1 MQFRTVGIIVT
12 FALSFLWV
20 PLAAQAQQPGKI
32 PRIGYLASSSAERE
46 RPHLAAFQQGLRE
59 LGYVEGKNIFIE
71 QRYAGAQ
78 FEKLPELAAE
88 LVRLKVDV
96 LVVAG
101 APATHAAKK
110 ATSVI
115 PIVMAAVADPVGMG
129 LVAIL
134 ARPGGN
140 ITGLSDFN
148 TGVVAKRLEFLRELL
163 PSASRFAVLLN
174 PTNPSNSPQLG
185 LTQAAAAT
193 LGVTLLAFEAQ
204 QADEIDR
211 AFAAI
216 KTERPGALIVIG
228 DPLLGTYAKR
238 IAELSTKSRLPA
250 IHSTREFPYA
260 GGLMSYG
267 ANADDLSHRAATYV
281 DKILRGVA
289 PGELPVEQP
298 IKFELVINLKT
309 AKALELTIPPLLL
322 FQADEVIQ

>member
-1 MQFRTVGIIVT
+1 MRSRTPLLILV
-12 FALSFLWV
+12 LSLLV
-20 PLAAQAQQPGKI
+20 APLDGEAQQAKTN

-46 RPHLAAFQQGLRE
+46 RLRLAAFQQGLRE
-59 LGYVEGKNIFIE
+59 SGYVEGKNIFVE
-71 QRYAGAQ
+71 QRYAGGQ

-96 LVVAG
+96 LVVSG
-101 APATHAAKK
+101 APATHAAKQ

-115 PIVMAAVADPVGMG
+115 PLVMASVADPVGMG
-129 LVAIL
+129 LVASL

-148 TGVVAKRLEFLRELL
+148 TGVVAKRLEFLREVV
-163 PSASRFAVLLN
+163 PSVSRVAALLN
-174 PTNPSNSPQLG
+174 PANPSNPPQLR

-204 QADEIDR
+204 RADEIDR

-216 KTERPGALIVIG
+216 KTERPGALLIIG
-228 DPLLGTYAKR
+228 DPLLGTYAKM

-250 IHSTREFPYA
+250 IHSTREFPDA

-267 ANADDLSHRAATYV
+267 VDLVDLSRRAATYV
-281 DKILRGVA
+281 DKILKGA
-289 PGELPVEQP
+289 KPADLPVEQP
-298 IKFELVINLKT
+298 TKFELVINMKT
-309 AKALELTIPPLLL
+309 ANALGLTIPGSLLL
-322 FQADEVIQ
+322 RADQVIE

>member
-1 MQFRTVGIIVT
+1 MRRSTIGLVLIL
-12 FALSFLWV
+12 ALAL
-20 PLAAQAQQPGKI
+20 LAAPLDGEAQQAKRI

-46 RPHLAAFQQGLRE
+46 RPRLAAFQQGLRE
-59 LGYVEGKNIFIE
+59 SGYVEGNNIFIE
-71 QRYAGAQ
+71 QRYAGGQ

-96 LVVAG
+96 LVVSG
-101 APATHAAKK
+101 APATHAAKQ

-115 PIVMAAVADPVGMG
+115 PLVMASVADPVGMG
-129 LVAIL
+129 LVASL

-148 TGVVAKRLEFLRELL
+148 TGVVAKRLELIREVV
-163 PSASRFAVLLN
+163 PSASRVAALLN
-174 PTNPSNSPQLG
+174 PANPSNPPQLR

-204 QADEIDR
+204 RADEIDR

-238 IAELSTKSRLPA
+238 IAELSTRSRLPA

-267 ANADDLSHRAATYV
+267 ANLDDLSRRAATYV
-281 DKILRGVA
+281 EIGRASCRERV
-289 PGELPVEQP
+289 
-298 IKFELVINLKT
+298 
-309 AKALELTIPPLLL
+309 
-322 FQADEVIQ
+322 